1 MIFQISRVYS
11 INIPKDIR
19 LYFQVTLSLNSARY
33 MVIVSVSI
41 HLCLNKRD
49 KKKAK
54 NEDKKKD

>member
-1 MIFQISRVYS
+1 MVFQISRVYS

-41 HLCLNKRD
+41 HLSLNKRD
-49 KKKAK
+49 KKKGK